1 VTPLAGLVVKPLQ
14 NVSLYANYAEGLSQ
28 GIIVPTGQGFANQG
42 AILAPYKSKQQE
54 AGIKVDWG
62 TITTTA
68 AVFQIARPL
77 LITTPANFRV
87 YDGEQQNRGIEL
99 NAYGLLLPGLRGMV
113 SATFLRP
120 EIINTSNLAEIG
132 KDAAG
137 VPDKTFSASLDW
149 DTPWVS
155 GLSLNGRVIYTS
167 GSYLTN
173 LNNPWQKFSDWT
185 RFDVGARYATVFNGR
200 PVTFRANIENLF
212 DNRYWLTT
220 GSFVTV
226 GSPRTYLLSA
236 AFDL

>member
-1 VTPLAGLVVKPLQ
+1 MQ
-14 NVSLYANYAEGLSQ
+14 NVSLYANYAEGLSA
-28 GIIVPTGQGFANQG
+28 GTIVPANFANRG
-42 AILAPYKSKQQE
+42 EILAPYKSKQQE

-87 YDGEQQNRGIEL
+87 YNGEQQNRGLEL
-99 NAYGLLLPGLRGMV
+99 NAYGLLMPGLRGMV

-120 EIINTSNLAEIG
+120 EITKSSTLAEIG

-137 VPDKTFSASLDW
+137 VPDKTFSAGLDW
-149 DTPWVS
+149 DTPWLS

-173 LNNPWQKFSDWT
+173 LNNPWQKLSDWT
-185 RFDVGARYATVFNGR
+185 RIRHRCALYNRAER
-200 PVTFRANIENLF
+200 PASYFPGQYRECFRQPILAH
-212 DNRYWLTT
+212 NRYIRDRW
-220 GSFVTV
+220 VA
-226 GSPRTYLLSA
+226 RTYLLSA